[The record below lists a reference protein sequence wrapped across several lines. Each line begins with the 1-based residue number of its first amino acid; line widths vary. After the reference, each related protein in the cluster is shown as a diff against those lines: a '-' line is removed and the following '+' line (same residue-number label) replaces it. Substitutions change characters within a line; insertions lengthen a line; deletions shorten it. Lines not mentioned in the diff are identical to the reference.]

1 MIVKTLNYFLFFL
14 CINELSFIAFQT
26 YYYQVL
32 CAENIIGE
40 LTSEVLTLDESLILG
55 PGGEEWWTQ
64 GCNLSVWESLDSIAL
79 VDWSDHLQLVS
90 GVDTESVYCIFFSTQ
105 VMPLGEEK
113 LKFWVLQQK
122 VYGVPGELVLVFF
135 RLANNFNHDLHGVTV
150 YNVTPHDLS
159 VYLVKLQCFC
169 FEEINIRSGESID
182 LPVILYLDKRIQ
194 FDVLPLKFLAVEYTL
209 LWNSI

>member
-1 MIVKTLNYFLFFL
+1 MVLKTLNYFLFFL

-32 CAENIIGE
+32 CADNIIGE
-40 LTSEVLTLDESLILG
+40 LTSEALIINEPLILG
-55 PGGEEWWTQ
+55 LGGEGWWTQ
-64 GCNLSVWESLDSIAL
+64 GCNLSMWENMERLGL
-79 VDWSDHLQLVS
+79 VEWSQNIQLVES
-90 GVDTESVYCIFFSTQ
+90 GNAENVYCVFFSTQ

-135 RLANNFNHDLHGVTV
+135 RLANHFSHDIHGVTV
-150 YNVTPHDLS
+150 YNVTPHELS

-169 FEEINIRSGESID
+169 FEEINIRANESID